1 MADGSHSP
9 ISLDFHSILGI
20 SKGAP
25 VKEMCKAYKFLV
37 KKWHPDRNPS
47 NKTEAQAKLQQINEA
62 FMILNEK
69 KIKESTKTIDYEPIT
84 SPLSDLPSGRTSS
97 HRQKKSMDESFFS
110 RPSVHLKS
118 LRKKSR
124 TPSPTPTYLSQNA
137 SRRSISPAP
146 DTSRSKSTGK
156 RCTPE
161 TKFSSLAKSRTPSPT
176 PADLSQSASRRSI
189 SPAPETS
196 RSKSTGKRRTPETKF
211 ASLAK
216 SRPPSPTPA
225 DLSQS
230 ASRRRISPAPDTS
243 RSKST
248 SRRCTPETKISS
260 PAKSPTLKGSAPIVY
275 SQSTARRTPPP
286 IEKKL
291 ECSLEELC
299 RGCIKKVK
307 ITRSFLRNGIIDQEE
322 EVLKIRVQPGWK
334 KGTKITFE
342 GKGDE
347 KPGYHPADII
357 LVVEEKRHPLFEREG
372 DDLELALKIP
382 LVKALTGCSI
392 SVPLLG
398 GEKMCLSFDDIIYPG
413 FEKVI
418 RGQGMPTTE
427 EGKRGDLRI
436 KFFVEF
442 PIELSD
448 EQRTQASSILQD
460 CFSC

>member
-189 SPAPETS
+189 SPAPDTS
-196 RSKSTGKRRTPETKF
+196 RSKSTGKRCTPETKF
-211 ASLAK
+211 SSLAK
-216 SRPPSPTPA
+216 SRTPSPTPA

-230 ASRRRISPAPDTS
+230 ASRRSISPAPDTS

-248 SRRCTPETKISS
+248 GKRCTPETKFSSLAKSRTPSPTPADLSQSASRRSIS
-260 PAKSPTLKGSAPIVY
+260 PAP
-275 SQSTARRTPPP
+275 
-286 IEKKL
+286 
-291 ECSLEELC
+291 SLEELC